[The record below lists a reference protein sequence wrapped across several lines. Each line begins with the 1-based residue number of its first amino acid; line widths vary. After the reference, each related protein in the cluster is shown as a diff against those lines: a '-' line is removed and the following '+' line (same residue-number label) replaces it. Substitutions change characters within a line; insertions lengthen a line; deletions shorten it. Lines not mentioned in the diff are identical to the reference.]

1 MTSWQWRVL
10 SVADRVDSRH
20 LPVEFKWKQTGRTI
34 DQPDQRESY
43 ENCIVVRGLF
53 TQQELP
59 SDSFKRCMQD
69 AHLALGSDVDD
80 SNEIFL
86 NALYGAVACM
96 VRKK

>member
-1 MTSWQWRVL
+1 MKIALWSE
-10 SVADRVDSRH
+10 DC
-20 LPVEFKWKQTGRTI
+20 LP
-34 DQPDQRESY
+34 SY
-43 ENCIVVRGLF
+43 K
-53 TQQELP
+53 QELA

-86 NALYGAVACM
+86 NTLYGAVACM